1 MANRVSF
8 KRHVDPDIFKAYL
21 KQRGYSIRQ
30 LEMYCDTTER
40 TIRRCLKQE
49 SVTLTIA
56 LDLCQFFGCDFDDI
70 FGPDDSKEWREAM
83 VFILKKVR

>member
-40 TIRRCLKQE
+40 TIRNKKASHLLLHWTFVNFSDVILMIF
-49 SVTLTIA
+49 SVLTIRKNGVKQWC
-56 LDLCQFFGCDFDDI
+56 LF
-70 FGPDDSKEWREAM
+70 
-83 VFILKKVR
+83 